1 MLRTIKDGILDGN
14 ITSYL
19 LLNIVRVYASG
30 CDNSTRY
37 NRDTMDFS
45 GLFKIMGIYFVRVI
59 RENSSY

>member
-1 MLRTIKDGILDGN
+1 MLRSIKYGILDGN

-30 CDNSTRY
+30 CNNSTRY
-37 NRDTMDFS
+37 NRDIMEIW